1 MHRLMCLV
9 RLYVLHGALP
19 NQQLVCHAYA
29 VCSHRRKWRSSFFN
43 WFYFVINIGSLVA
56 STVVVG
62 VQESKGY
69 GIGFGIPTIFF
80 AVVRHSGPAPSF
92 SESS

>member
-1 MHRLMCLV
+1 M
-9 RLYVLHGALP
+9 LH
-19 NQQLVCHAYA
+19 C
-29 VCSHRRKWRSSFFN
+29 CRKWRSSFFN

-62 VQESKGY
+62 VQESSGY

-80 AVVRHSGPAPSF
+80 AVVMHDRVCLRVS
-92 SESS
+92 

>member
-1 MHRLMCLV
+1 
-9 RLYVLHGALP
+9 VLH
-19 NQQLVCHAYA
+19 CF
-29 VCSHRRKWRSSFFN
+29 RKWRSSFFN

-62 VQESKGY
+62 VQETKGY

-80 AVVRHSGPAPSF
+80 AVVRQDLCCVTCGSGILLAGHAH
-92 SESS
+92 

>member
-1 MHRLMCLV
+1 
-9 RLYVLHGALP
+9 VLLHAAAWEVAHFTL
-19 NQQLVCHAYA
+19 LCHPTQCCYCAA
-29 VCSHRRKWRSSFFN
+29 ARCCFRKWRSSFFN

-80 AVVRHSGPAPSF
+80 AVVRQMHTLLQ
-92 SESS
+92 